1 MSFFKRILARLFGIG
16 KRKAKEAAEELVEEA
31 VEEVVG
37 EVVGEVTKKVR
48 DIFGTYVIERR
59 TSEGQA
65 VRRYE
70 DGSVRIGKR
79 LVQDPKD

>member
-1 MSFFKRILARLFGIG
+1 LLGIG
-16 KRKAKEAAEELVEEA
+16 KRKAKEA
-31 VEEVVG
+31 VEEVVEEAIE
-37 EVVGEVTKKVR
+37 EVTELVGEKLR

-59 TSEGQA
+59 TSEGEA

-79 LVQDPKD
+79 QVKGAD

>member
-1 MSFFKRILARLFGIG
+1 LLGIG
-16 KRKAKEAAEELVEEA
+16 KRKAKEA
-31 VEEVVG
+31 VEEVVDEAVEG
-37 EVVGEVTKKVR
+37 VTELVGEKLR

-59 TSEGQA
+59 TGAGEA

-79 LVQDPKD
+79 QVTPAREK

>member
-1 MSFFKRILARLFGIG
+1 MSIFGKILRFLFGVG
-16 KRKAKEAAEELVEEA
+16 KRKAEEA
-31 VEEVVG
+31 VEEVVD
-37 EVVGEVTKKVR
+37 EVTELVGEKIQ

-59 TSEGQA
+59 TSGGEA

-79 LVQDPKD
+79 LVTEPTKKG

>member
-1 MSFFKRILARLFGIG
+1 MSLWSVLSRVGKRLLGIG
-16 KRKAKEAAEELVEEA
+16 KSKAKEAVEEA
-31 VEEVVG
+31 VGEAVG
-37 EVVGEVTKKVR
+37 EVAELVGDKIQ

-59 TSEGQA
+59 TNKGEA

-79 LVQDPKD
+79 LVQDARD